1 MSFSTMTA
9 CSSPHKQSYSRSC
22 GRGGVSALGLVFALG
37 ACLMLAAVLPGLAVA
52 LPSTNPEKHFE
63 LVPGSFSFA
72 PSTDQAGAHSDWVTK
87 FDFAH
92 NSKGQTVNDV
102 RSTTVNLPAG
112 FSANDTAVPTCTTSE
127 LISAASIEL
136 GLPSC
141 PPGSTVGKIS
151 FDFGGRLI
159 TVPIYNMEV
168 TSFGVTAE
176 LGFLV
181 YTSTQLLTVSVRPG
195 DEGLTVTDPEI
206 ENLGE
211 PHDITVTIW
220 GVPAAR
226 EHNVERQQTCEPPQA
241 NNSGEEI
248 CANKDGGS
256 EAADIPAK
264 PYLSNPTSCEPH
276 IASMTAYPW
285 EEPANIQETSF
296 ETPSIGECERVPFSP
311 SLEAQPS
318 TRSAESPTGLAV
330 SLLVP
335 QSWENPYSI
344 ATAIWRHDGRAPGR
358 HDDQP
363 VRRLGAGGVHARAIR
378 VGNILIAAG
387 RRLSAGIED
396 RVDRNRNAGPGGE
409 DLGRGVCRET
419 VR

>member
-1 MSFSTMTA
+1 MSFSMSKI
-9 CSSPHKQSYSRSC
+9 CSSPHNRSAAAAKWH
-22 GRGGVSALGLVFALG
+22 GRGGLRAIGLVFAVG
-37 ACLMLAAVLPGLAVA
+37 VCLVLAAILPGLAGA
-52 LPSTNPEKHFE
+52 LPSTNPDKHFE
-63 LVPGSFSFA
+63 LIPGSFSFT

-136 GLPSC
+136 GLPLSC
-141 PPGSTVGKIS
+141 PPGSAVGKIS
-151 FDFGGRLI
+151 FEFGGRLI

-181 YTSTQLLTVSVRPG
+181 YTTTQLLTVSVRPG

-226 EHNVERQQTCEPPQA
+226 EHDVERQQTCEPPQ
-241 NNSGEEI
+241 
-248 CANKDGGS
+248 
-256 EAADIPAK
+256 
-264 PYLSNPTSCEPH
+264 SNPAEKRYAPTRMVGLRRRVSPLSRSCRIRRVANRTSL
-276 IASMTAYPW
+276 
-285 EEPANIQETSF
+285 
-296 ETPSIGECERVPFSP
+296 R
-311 SLEAQPS
+311 
-318 TRSAESPTGLAV
+318 
-330 SLLVP
+330 
-335 QSWENPYSI
+335 
-344 ATAIWRHDGRAPGR
+344 
-358 HDDQP
+358 
-363 VRRLGAGGVHARAIR
+363 
-378 VGNILIAAG
+378 
-387 RRLSAGIED
+387 
-396 RVDRNRNAGPGGE
+396 
-409 DLGRGVCRET
+409 
-419 VR
+419 